1 MCFVSSVL
9 TVLFCCWMAVA
20 MWNCCRLGAHF
31 VYTIQLSTRFTVSHH
46 VKPHTRVQVCLD
58 VTCHLHFWQNDQNLL
73 VLFAAAVTWGWNG
86 CQNKCQRKKLTMG
99 KKTLFLPG
107 LKPVIFSN
115 ESSALTNEISLL
127 PGTLFAQNVH
137 ALTTAIL
144 CCLAVLSISS
154 QTTKSLR
161 QRCSPFPEFP
171 KLTISLILLL
181 SIGCPLMHGYSTN
194 LLPCATIASAGPP
207 LSTWLN
213 SWKVSNQPTSNAL
226 LLIFPFF
233 VFPLWAC
240 THLARDYLTLHHLCG
255 AVSLC

>member
-31 VYTIQLSTRFTVSHH
+31 VYTIQLSTRLTVSHH

-161 QRCSPFPEFP
+161 QRCSPFPESSPNWPYLSSCFSPLAAHWCTDTVQTCFP
-171 KLTISLILLL
+171 VLQLPQLDRPCLLDWTPERFQTNPPAMLFFWYFHSLF
-181 SIGCPLMHGYSTN
+181 S
-194 LLPCATIASAGPP
+194 
-207 LSTWLN
+207 
-213 SWKVSNQPTSNAL
+213 
-226 LLIFPFF
+226 
-233 VFPLWAC
+233 
-240 THLARDYLTLHHLCG
+240 LCG
-255 AVSLC
+255 RALT